1 MSYYGVNVAEELPAY
16 DRYTTR
22 LRSKEAQATS
32 RALIIAAVFCV
43 LRAAIVPWYIHF
55 TYSPRELVT
64 GPNDVDIV
72 VSSVVCMV
80 MFVLCALWSRF
91 APLVAALIALTA
103 FLGLG
108 VRDYMA
114 YEDITQGIL
123 YKIST
128 SIVLLRGFMNAI
140 MSRTL

>member
-16 DRYTTR
+16 GRYTTR

-55 TYSPRELVT
+55 TYTPREMVT
-64 GPNDVDIV
+64 GVSDVDIV
-72 VSSVVCMV
+72 FSSIVCMA

-91 APLVAALIALTA
+91 APVVATLVALTA
-103 FLGLG
+103 FIGLG
-108 VRDYMA
+108 VRDYMT
-114 YEDITQGIL
+114 YDDITQGIL

-140 MSRTL
+140 MSRTI